1 MGPVVPCGC
10 MTLSLGLPLVFGSTD
25 LDCANTAVEAHKTKA
40 AIRAKNLSDMPDLK
54 GPTLAL
60 GERDLDGQPAEQN
73 NCDRGS
79 NICRKQLGGAVDH
92 LAALA
97 ARGPFSGF
105 RQVRWIAQRGGS
117 CAVAAPKD

>member
-79 NICRKQLGGAVDH
+79 NICRKQLGGSVSTTWPHSRQGVPSAVSVRFGGLRNEVD
-92 LAALA
+92 LA
-97 ARGPFSGF
+97 
-105 RQVRWIAQRGGS
+105 
-117 CAVAAPKD
+117 